1 MSSIKEIAD
10 FNQKPKIISVQNKN
24 RHKINIQLNE
34 PEFCIT
40 HTKVSK
46 VTITRG
52 GHTIPEKLSSIS
64 MTQLT

>member
-1 MSSIKEIAD
+1 MRSIKEIAD
-10 FNQKPKIISVQNKN
+10 FNQKPKIITLKNEN

-52 GHTIPEKLSSIS
+52 RHTIPETLSSIS

>member
-1 MSSIKEIAD
+1 MRSIKEIAN
-10 FNQKPKIISVQNKN
+10 FNQKPKIITLQNEN
-24 RHKINIQLNE
+24 RHKMNTQLNE
-34 PEFCIT
+34 QEFCIT

-64 MTQLT
+64 MALLT